1 MNKEMKIAL
10 LQPDLIW
17 KDKVKNLNNMEKLIA
32 SIGKPVDIIALPEM
46 FTTAFCVDD
55 SSLAEGME
63 GGTVQWMKGMARR
76 RNAAICGSIL
86 FEEAGHLYN
95 RFLWVEA
102 DGKLTSYDKHHLFS
116 LVGENNLLSK
126 GMHKTVID
134 YKGWTIQPFV
144 CYDLRFPAWCQND
157 DNADIQLYAANWPKK
172 RIHHWKHLLQ
182 ARAIENQCYV
192 VGVNRTGTDYFGNEH
207 DGCSSVYDYAGN
219 RITCIEGRNGT
230 EIVKL
235 SKQNLEKHKERYPF
249 WKDRDTFMPPL

>member
-1 MNKEMKIAL
+1 MNKDMEIAL

-17 KDKVKNLNNMEKLIA
+17 KDKAKNLNIIEKLIT
-32 SIGKPVDIIALPEM
+32 SIDKPVDIIALPEM

-55 SSLAEGME
+55 RSLAEGME
-63 GGTVQWMKGMARR
+63 GKTVQWMNRVARIQ
-76 RNAAICGSIL
+76 NAAICGSIL
-86 FEEAGHLYN
+86 IEEGGRLFN

-102 DGKLTSYDKHHLFS
+102 NGKLTSYDKHHLFS

-126 GMHKTVID
+126 GMRKTVIH

-192 VGVNRTGTDYFGNEH
+192 VGVNRTGMDFLGNEH
-207 DGCSSVYDYAGN
+207 DGCSSVYDYAGS
-219 RITCIEGRNGT
+219 RITCIEDRNGI

-235 SKQNLEKHKERYPF
+235 SKQDLENHKERYPF